1 MIWIVF
7 FRISPV
13 FIFGMIIVAI
23 VIGKS
28 FIETVS
34 WILHVIPYFVGLY
47 IWLAVVY
54 SVYKKIIDKIDTFE
68 ESRSYSGLLK
78 FLLNINLIIL
88 GSSSIML
95 LVIENISLSSFV
107 MKLIVFGIGLLIA
120 VVMQTLFEKVYDIIN
135 DRFARY
141 KLYTVIAIII
151 KQAMELGILSAGLNY
166 IYGK

>member
-1 MIWIVF
+1 
-7 FRISPV
+7 
-13 FIFGMIIVAI
+13 
-23 VIGKS
+23 
-28 FIETVS
+28 
-34 WILHVIPYFVGLY
+34 
-47 IWLAVVY
+47 
-54 SVYKKIIDKIDTFE
+54 
-68 ESRSYSGLLK
+68 
-78 FLLNINLIIL
+78 
-88 GSSSIML
+88 
-95 LVIENISLSSFV
+95 